1 LCANLIVLS
10 LRAKF
15 FTFLFI
21 AFFPVFLYCV
31 AACQAA
37 CCGYGFSVALPLAL
51 QKAVFRVAKGRE
63 LQRERPCFAS

>member
-1 LCANLIVLS
+1 VCKFNRFIVT
-10 LRAKF
+10 RQIF
-15 FTFLFI
+15 HLFI
-21 AFFPVFLYCV
+21 HCVFSRFLYCV